1 MELQVS
7 RQTISKWEAGQS
19 YPDFQR
25 LVRLSDYFDMTL
37 DELVKDIDVQDVRE
51 KSLTDEKVNSI
62 YLDVENGKAKLQQ
75 FIKIFCYIGAALILI
90 VATGF
95 LLHLLFPDTQWLWR
109 RM

>member
-1 MELQVS
+1 MRPARYFSIIQLSNS
-7 RQTISKWEAGQS
+7 R
-19 YPDFQR
+19 
-25 LVRLSDYFDMTL
+25 
-37 DELVKDIDVQDVRE
+37 
-51 KSLTDEKVNSI
+51 
-62 YLDVENGKAKLQQ
+62 GKAKLQQ